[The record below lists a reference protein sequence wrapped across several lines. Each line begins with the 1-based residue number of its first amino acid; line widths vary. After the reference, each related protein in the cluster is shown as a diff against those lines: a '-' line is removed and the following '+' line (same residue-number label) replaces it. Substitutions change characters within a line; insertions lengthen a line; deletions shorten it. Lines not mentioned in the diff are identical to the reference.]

1 MLSEATPVTRLA
13 YIKFMKPT
21 IRKEQD
27 EDVPPETAG
36 ASTGAP
42 STLTASKKK
51 GVKKSILRA
60 AAVDLEKLLI
70 FHFIS

>member
-1 MLSEATPVTRLA
+1 MLSEATPTTRLA

-27 EDVPPETAG
+27 DDGPPATAI
-36 ASTGAP
+36 AP
-42 STLTASKKK
+42 SSLTASKKQ

-60 AAVDLEKLLI
+60 AAVDLKNPPI
-70 FHFIS
+70 FFLVVLE